1 MHVRQFVGR
10 RLKWGKKKNGLASDK
25 AEILKVLHTVIR
37 NVVKYGMLNHHWR
50 HYERKGLIRTHQTV
64 TSCKKRETNVVCE
77 YSRDIIC

>member
-37 NVVKYGMLNHHWR
+37 NVVKYGVTLNHHS
-50 HYERKGLIRTHQTV
+50 V
-64 TSCKKRETNVVCE
+64 DNKKRATQNSPELDKLVENENVLHVH
-77 YSRDIIC
+77 IFT